1 MQSELMY
8 SVEPHEVQCAFQ
20 HVCSAAC
27 LYENITS
34 GVLSVH
40 ILSVSSG
47 FSPIKNQP
55 RGTNFVGGVLYG
67 NGVWVATLRGGPYHP
82 LTMHK
87 HLSPGLYFN
96 MPYSGSE
103 D

>member
-1 MQSELMY
+1 MFS
-8 SVEPHEVQCAFQ
+8 
-20 HVCSAAC
+20 C